1 MVSSMGRHLDAPG
14 NGLAP
19 YVTLH
24 TSGSVARLTLNSVD
38 NANSISPGFAAALTA
53 AVTDVAS
60 DSCISVLIVDHLSP
74 YFCTGASADFLGAPQ
89 PANVEPVLR
98 SLAHV
103 PVPVIAKLKGHAIG
117 GGLVLGLYAD
127 FPVLCASAYYSAN
140 FVALGL
146 APSYGATW
154 ILANRFGPGVASE
167 LLYTGRRVRGSE
179 LADRGVAVPILEPG
193 SLDGYVEDL
202 AMQLSQHRPPLMRL
216 LKRQLQTQLL
226 ESSDQAMRHEIG
238 PHLTSWLN
246 SRDDTAAA
254 GAS

>member
-1 MVSSMGRHLDAPG
+1 MSSSIGRRLGANS
-14 NGLAP
+14 NGAAP
-19 YVTLH
+19 YVTVH
-24 TSGSVARLTLNSVD
+24 KSGSLARLTLNSVD
-38 NANSISPGFAAALTA
+38 NANSISPGFAAALMA
-53 AVTDVAS
+53 AVTEIADDA
-60 DSCISVLIVDHLSP
+60 CISVLVVDHSGP
-74 YFCTGASADFLGAPQ
+74 YFCTGASADFLDAPQ
-89 PANVEPVLR
+89 PADVEPILR
-98 SLAHV
+98 SLAHI

-127 FPVLCASAYYSAN
+127 LPVLCSSSYYSAN

-179 LADRGVAVPILEPG
+179 FAERGVAVPVLEPG

-226 ESSDQAMRHEIG
+226 EASDQAMRHEIG
-238 PHLTSWLN
+238 PHLTSWL
-246 SRDDTAAA
+246 SGRDGTVAS